1 MTGEWNSLNKITLLV
16 IRDTRKRDGKTKKG
30 TLSSCERTAAW
41 KDGTKW
47 RLCSGKFEIQTER
60 SDLSLSGSSFGVLR
74 GLIRR
79 FCCRCGRCWL
89 PERRKVEKVRD
100 SQDPEI
106 PIQLGFP
113 KGRYPARNGEPH
125 SSSDGHRR
133 LRENPEDRCD
143 TQENAATKFTQSRY
157 FYEKGRAASKR
168 EFITYPKK
176 V

>member
-16 IRDTRKRDGKTKKG
+16 IRDTRKRDSKTKKG

-47 RLCSGKFEIQTER
+47 RLCSGRFEIQTER

-89 PERRKVEKVRD
+89 PERRGSARVLSGLWSSSAGREREGQERED
-100 SQDPEI
+100 SQERFS
-106 PIQLGFP
+106 Q
-113 KGRYPARNGEPH
+113 
-125 SSSDGHRR
+125 
-133 LRENPEDRCD
+133 
-143 TQENAATKFTQSRY
+143 
-157 FYEKGRAASKR
+157 
-168 EFITYPKK
+168 
-176 V
+176 